1 MRGAKTFVDTNILI
15 YAYDSTAGEKH
26 NTAGTIVSELWD
38 TGLGILSTQVLQE
51 FFVNVTA
58 KIPKPLN
65 ERVAKSIVGDLL
77 TWEIVV
83 SDGQAILA
91 GVDIHVKYKYSFW
104 DALII
109 EAAIR
114 SGSHSLLSED
124 LSDGQII
131 DGVTIRNPFRS
142 EGTFVNC

>member
-1 MRGAKTFVDTNILI
+1 MRGGKTFVDTNILI
-15 YAYDSTAGEKH
+15 YAYDSSAGEKH
-26 NTAGTIVSELWD
+26 KTAATIVNDLWE

-65 ERVAKSIVGDLL
+65 EGVAKGIVSDLL

-83 SDGQAILA
+83 SDGQAILT
-91 GVDIHVKYKYSFW
+91 GVDIHVKYKCSFW

-114 SGSHSLLSED
+114 SGSHLLLSED
-124 LSDGQII
+124 LSEGQII
-131 DGVTIRNPFRS
+131 EGVTIRNPFRIK
-142 EGTFVNC
+142 